1 MSMSMFCICWSFHDD
16 VIKWKPFHRWPV
28 NSQHKGQWRGA
39 LMFSFICNWTYGWV
53 SNRYAGDL
61 RRHRAHYEVIVMRT
75 GNISNVFDITVW
87 VIETLTEHCANNQ
100 FIWNSHVSG
109 LRYKYLILDF
119 WISKTH
125 SKKAL
130 LWRKCAFFSCC
141 QLVCHIL
148 RLQIDFTCRLQSWRD
163 ICFWSWW
170 LRPQAPLTP
179 NNWSALYRGL
189 GVYGQPL
196 QHGEVRDTNLA
207 WVGPVTPTVVRASNA
222 VSARLHECTSGGCF
236 T

>member
-1 MSMSMFCICWSFHDD
+1 MPMHQDPLL
-16 VIKWKPFHRWPV
+16 V
-28 NSQHKGQWRGA
+28 
-39 LMFSFICNWTYGWV
+39 FSFICNWTYGWV
-53 SNRYAGDL
+53 SNRDAGDL

-100 FIWNSHVSG
+100 FIWNPHVSG

-119 WISKTH
+119 WISETH

-148 RLQIDFTCRLQSWRD
+148 RLQIDFTCTIL
-163 ICFWSWW
+163 
-170 LRPQAPLTP
+170 
-179 NNWSALYRGL
+179 
-189 GVYGQPL
+189 
-196 QHGEVRDTNLA
+196 
-207 WVGPVTPTVVRASNA
+207 VGYLFLIMMTPTTGLRQWFGRQTCQMRS
-222 VSARLHECTSGGCF
+222 
-236 T
+236 